1 MISTKSGQF
10 LRKISRRSELQHARV
25 CAGKMSTMAETFYNS
40 EQKELMETTRK
51 VIEAEVNPY
60 VDEWEAAK
68 AFPAHKVFKAF
79 GQAGLLGINK
89 PTEFGGL
96 GLPYKYQLA
105 FGEALGHIRAGG
117 VSMAVAVQADM
128 STPALAKFGSDQL
141 RKDFL
146 APAIAGDMVTC
157 VGVSEPGGGS
167 DVAAC
172 KTKAVRQGDDLIING
187 QKMWITNS
195 LQADWMCLL
204 ANTRE
209 GKPHTNKS
217 LIIVPMDSPGVVKA
231 KKIEKMGMHCSDTGL
246 IFFEDVRVPASNIIG
261 EEGMGF
267 TYQMLQFQE
276 ERLVAASNSL
286 VPLST
291 ALSETIEYL
300 KTRQAFGQPL
310 INNQYIH
317 FRLAELHT
325 EVEMFR
331 AMVYQAS
338 DAMERGEDI
347 TMYASMLKLKAGRL
361 VREVTDACV
370 QYWGGMGY
378 SDDVFISR
386 MFRDMRL
393 VSIGGGA
400 DEVMLGIICKLMG
413 ISPRPP
419 SKK

>member
-1 MISTKSGQF
+1 MQ
-10 LRKISRRSELQHARV
+10 
-25 CAGKMSTMAETFYNS
+25 ETFYNAD
-40 EQKELMETTRK
+40 QKELMETTRK
-51 VIEAEVNPY
+51 LIEAEVNPY
-60 VDEWEAAK
+60 VNEWEESK
-68 AFPAHKVFKAF
+68 SFPAHKVFKAF

-117 VSMAVAVQADM
+117 VSMAVAVHTDM

-146 APAIAGDMVTC
+146 APAIAGDVVTC
-157 VGVSEPGGGS
+157 VAVSEPGGGS

-172 KTKAVRQGDDLIING
+172 KTSAVRKGDDLVING

-209 GKPHTNKS
+209 GAPHVNKS
-217 LIIVPMDSPGVVKA
+217 LIIVPMETPGIVKA

-246 IFFEDVRVPASNIIG
+246 IYFEDVRVPAANIIG

-267 TYQMLQFQE
+267 TYQMMQFQE

-286 VPLST
+286 QPL
-291 ALSETIEYL
+291 ANLLSETISYL
-300 KTRQAFGQPL
+300 KERKAFGQPL

-331 AMVYQAS
+331 AMVYAAA
-338 DAMERGEDI
+338 DAMERGEDV
-347 TMYASMLKLKAGRL
+347 TMYASMLKLKVGRL
-361 VREVTDACV
+361 LREVTDACV
-370 QYWGGMGY
+370 QFWGGMGY
-378 SDDVFISR
+378 SDDVYVSR

-413 ISPRPP
+413 ILPKAPKR
-419 SKK
+419 K